1 MERRKNYVSKSNRR
15 NFMGKSA
22 VVAAGAGVAASTAA
36 VAQEAKP
43 EKRVIHANGKK
54 PDKTPLFSGMV
65 A

>member
-1 MERRKNYVSKSNRR
+1 
-15 NFMGKSA
+15 MGKSA